1 MAAGHDEAHYWINLA
16 IFFIE
21 AVSEPQLMEKMFNE
35 GGGMKSKLTTA
46 QVLGTFK
53 VDDSLE
59 QM

>member
-35 GGGMKSKLTTA
+35 RGMKSKLKTA